1 MFSLKNSICVWS
13 SIDRR
18 FFKCINQSSAI
29 SVSHFINQS
38 FSVRSRLSHLIVNT
52 YNPTRKMK
60 LVSLGI
66 DSDHIGLTVDY
77 VSAELFDMLSI
88 LYIPLLYIWS
98 TRIIQHEKL
107 NWCRQGS
114 IPIICT
120 FAPTSTLTIGVI
132 GLTGRPRFR

>member
-114 IPIICT
+114 IPIILDLL
-120 FAPTSTLTIGVI
+120 STMFQLSYPIHCLISVK
-132 GLTGRPRFR
+132 